1 MWFYLLDCSA
11 LEMEKKVAG
20 LFLSLSR
27 LLFAAGLTLA
37 PQPGVTAIHR
47 LSLCSDRRGRER
59 ERVRQREKER
69 ASELRGGAEGG
80 GSARPRLPGGRRVP
94 LHRRARRPAPGK
106 GEHRGP
112 PSG

>member
-27 LLFAAGLTLA
+27 LLFAAWLTLA
-37 PQPGVTAIHR
+37 PLPGVTAIHR

-59 ERVRQREKER
+59 E
-69 ASELRGGAEGG
+69 
-80 GSARPRLPGGRRVP
+80 
-94 LHRRARRPAPGK
+94 
-106 GEHRGP
+106 
-112 PSG
+112 